1 MTTQS
6 TTTTKKSFVKRIKPL
21 GWLFIAF
28 FAVIAVSLVVLVMRP
43 LTYPI
48 RNLPTGAEAKSLAPT
63 ITPYVKPTNTVAP
76 TITPL
81 PNGWTQGQSL
91 NGTAMLVPPE
101 EEQEKIAQAFQSVW
115 DCHFSD
121 EASDAALKQVARAAR
136 CAQAKR
142 VAADSLGLGHGNALE
157 IITAGPLNPIQC
169 TDATRC
175 TLARAKLEVKGAVM
189 DGAVCR
195 QIKQSSPC
203 VVRAGIQGLIP
214 NQVYIAT
221 IVKENGT
228 WIVTQWDT
236 EQLPGPPPSR

>member
-1 MTTQS
+1 MTTPA
-6 TTTTKKSFVKRIKPL
+6 TTTTKKPLFKRIKPL

-28 FAVIAVSLVVLVMRP
+28 FAVIVVSLVVLALRP
-43 LTYPI
+43 LTYSI
-48 RNLPTGAEAKSLAPT
+48 RNLPTGAEAQALAPT
-63 ITPYVKPTNTVAP
+63 ITPYVKPTTTIAP
-76 TITPL
+76 THTSL
-81 PNGWTQGQSL
+81 PGGWTQGMSL
-91 NGTAMLVPPE
+91 NGTPMLVPPE
-101 EEQEKIAQAFQSVW
+101 EEQEKITLAFQSVW

-121 EASDAALKQVARAAR
+121 EAPDAALKQAARADR

-142 VAADSLGLGHGNALE
+142 VAAYSLGLGNGNALE

-169 TDATRC
+169 TDSTRC

-203 VVRAGIQGLIP
+203 VVRAGIQGLTP
-214 NQVYIAT
+214 YQVYIAT
-221 IVKENGT
+221 IVKEHGT